1 MRVGKEKSEES
12 VIEDGKME
20 KRTFGS
26 ISSLENELLRVKLI
40 MEELKKE
47 LHTRIS

>member
-1 MRVGKEKSEES
+1 ME
-12 VIEDGKME
+12 KME

-26 ISSLENELLRVKLI
+26 IGSLANELLMVKFI
-40 MEELKKE
+40 MEGLQKE